1 MHTLAMHLVLLWAL
15 CMPILASAF
24 TGITI
29 IMSAPTQTN
38 LAFVEEFKRE
48 LANSR
53 NAAIKVRAIDLDES
67 KRLVVAENGELV
79 IALGVRALEM
89 ASQLKPTTLVLG
101 VFTPLPVFNAV
112 MEKSRRDLGNFSAIV
127 LDQPYQRQMALV
139 KTVLPESRS
148 LGILLG
154 SASVSNS
161 EALREEGEKKGL
173 RINMESITQESELI
187 PKLNQIL
194 QSNDSLLAVPDP
206 IVYSRETVQPILLTS
221 YRYQKPVFGFSQSYV
236 KAGALAAVYS
246 TTAQLAKQAVE
257 ITVRSQQQQ
266 NILLPPQ
273 PPKYFSVSINQQVAR
288 ALNITP
294 DREEVVEK
302 KLMSLEH

>member
-1 MHTLAMHLVLLWAL
+1 MHALAMHLALLWAL
-15 CMPILASAF
+15 CMPSLASAF

-53 NAAIKVRAIDLDES
+53 NAAIKVRTIDLDES

>member
-53 NAAIKVRAIDLDES
+53 NAAIKVRTIDLDES

>member
-53 NAAIKVRAIDLDES
+53 NAAIKVRTIDLDES

-161 EALREEGEKKGL
+161 C
-173 RINMESITQESELI
+173 
-187 PKLNQIL
+187 
-194 QSNDSLLAVPDP
+194 LL
-206 IVYSRETVQPILLTS
+206 YTSRCV
-221 YRYQKPVFGFSQSYV
+221 
-236 KAGALAAVYS
+236 
-246 TTAQLAKQAVE
+246 
-257 ITVRSQQQQ
+257 
-266 NILLPPQ
+266 
-273 PPKYFSVSINQQVAR
+273 
-288 ALNITP
+288 
-294 DREEVVEK
+294 
-302 KLMSLEH
+302 